1 MLLSFFYINK
11 EILPLFYRGEKM
23 SKQDIIDY
31 VMDTPHNI
39 NPAILNQKLGEME
52 VQPDWNQ
59 NNPTAPDYVKN
70 RPFYTEMV
78 EEVILDGELEF
89 DTENVWL
96 LYREV
101 NRQPVD
107 GEQVIVILNGETY
120 VCNLTYIAEDDFY
133 IAQLPNGAEVQAHPQ
148 GDDCWEYAVIAQTAA
163 TAKVIV
169 TNEVARKLDAKYLPT
184 PDLVIT
190 ISHSLDWKVNAS
202 DVDIT
207 GGSVEAVC
215 EKLLSGVPVDIR
227 VRGFEKAESYAAYAD
242 EVTARGFYYAGKLH
256 VSWLVI
262 YGSQIRISR
271 IFFNM
276 DGTISS
282 IFNEKVATT
291 EY

>member
-1 MLLSFFYINK
+1 
-11 EILPLFYRGEKM
+11 M

-59 NNPTAPDYVKN
+59 NDPTAPDYVKN

-78 EEVILDGELEF
+78 EEVILDGELEY
-89 DTENVWL
+89 DSELRWL

-107 GEQVIVILNGETY
+107 GEQVTVILNGEIY
-120 VCNLTYIAEDDFY
+120 VCNLTYVEEDGFY
-133 IAQLPNGAEVQAHPQ
+133 IAQLPNGAEVQAHPL
-148 GDDCWEYAVIAQTAA
+148 GDDGWEYDVIAQTPA
-163 TAKVIV
+163 TAKIIV

-190 ISHSLDWKVNAS
+190 ISHTLDYEVNAS

-227 VRGFEKAESYAAYAD
+227 VRGFEKAGSYAAYAD
-242 EVTARGFYYAGKLH
+242 EVTARGFYYAGRLY
-256 VSWLVI
+256 VNWLVI
-262 YGSQIRISR
+262 YGPEIRTSR
-271 IFFNM
+271 IIFNM
-276 DGTISS
+276 DGTIFST
-282 IFNEKVATT
+282 INQKVATT

>member
-11 EILPLFYRGEKM
+11 EILPLFYRGDKM

-59 NNPTAPDYVKN
+59 NDPKAPDYVKN

-78 EEVILDGELEF
+78 EEVILDGELEY
-89 DTENVWL
+89 DSELVWL

-107 GEQVIVILNGETY
+107 GEQVTVILNGEIY
-120 VCNLTYIAEDDFY
+120 VCNLTYVEEDDFY
-133 IAQLPNGAEVQAHPQ
+133 IAQLPNGAEVQAYPQ
-148 GDDCWEYAVIAQTAA
+148 GDDCWEYEVIARTPA

-190 ISHSLDWKVNAS
+190 ISHSLNFKVNPS

-227 VRGFEKAESYAAYAD
+227 VRGFEKSGSYAAYAD
-242 EVTARGFYYAGKLH
+242 EVTARGFYYAGCLFVQLLIANGTGITH
-256 VSWLVI
+256 YSI
-262 YGSQIRISR
+262 T
-271 IFFNM
+271 FNM
-276 DGTISS
+276 DGTVKATSTRS
-282 IFNEKVATT
+282 VATT
-291 EY
+291 EK

>member
-1 MLLSFFYINK
+1 
-11 EILPLFYRGEKM
+11 M

-52 VQPDWNQ
+52 VQSDWNQ
-59 NNPTAPDYVKN
+59 SDPKAPDYVKN
-70 RPFYTEMV
+70 RPFYTEMM
-78 EEVILDGELEF
+78 EEVILDGELEY
-89 DTENVWL
+89 DSELRWI

-107 GEQVIVILNGETY
+107 GEQVTVILNGEIY
-120 VCNLTYIAEDDFY
+120 VCNLTYVEEDDFY
-133 IAQLPNGAEVQAHPQ
+133 IAQLPNGAEVQAYPQ
-148 GDDCWEYAVIAQTAA
+148 GDDCWEYEVIARTPAI
-163 TAKVIV
+163 AKVIV

-190 ISHSLDWKVNAS
+190 ISHSLNFKVNAS

-227 VRGFEKAESYAAYAD
+227 VRGFEKSGSYAAYAD
-242 EVTARGFYYAGKLH
+242 EVTAIGFYYDEQLF
-256 VSWLVI
+256 VNWLVVN
-262 YGSQIRISR
+262 GSEIRTSR
-271 IFFNM
+271 IIFNM
-276 DGTISS
+276 DGTIFSTS
-282 IFNEKVATT
+282 NHYVATT

>member
-1 MLLSFFYINK
+1 
-11 EILPLFYRGEKM
+11 M
-23 SKQDIIDY
+23 SRQDIIDY

-59 NNPTAPDYVKN
+59 NDPKAPDYVKN

-78 EEVILDGELEF
+78 EEVILDGELEY
-89 DTENVWL
+89 DSELVWL

-107 GEQVIVILNGETY
+107 GEQVTVILNGEIY
-120 VCNLTYIAEDDFY
+120 VCNLTYVEEDDFY
-133 IAQLPNGAEVQAHPQ
+133 IAQLPNGAEVQAYPQ
-148 GDDCWEYAVIAQTAA
+148 GDDCWEYEVIAQTPA

-190 ISHSLDWKVNAS
+190 ISHSLNFKVNPS
-202 DVDIT
+202 DVEIT

-227 VRGFEKAESYAAYAD
+227 VRGFEKSGSYAAYAD
-242 EVTARGFYYAGKLH
+242 EVTARGFYYGGCLFVQLLIANGTGITH
-256 VSWLVI
+256 YSI
-262 YGSQIRISR
+262 I
-271 IFFNM
+271 FNM
-276 DGTISS
+276 DGTVKATSTRS
-282 IFNEKVATT
+282 VATT
-291 EY
+291 EK